1 MAAPKPA
8 ISDAAV
14 HKAQRHIRERIQ
26 RLISISELVVVV
38 AAEILMALAIV
49 IAGLILYGL
58 FVYGVLTSLIS
69 VRSLDQLQ
77 TDLQHVFAGV
87 LLLVLGLELMKS
99 LESFFVGFRVQVEII
114 VVVAVIAVARHI
126 LLIDFEH
133 TQPMTILAVAA
144 LILALAVSYVLV
156 RQPPQNSP
164 APAAEAG

>member
-1 MAAPKPA
+1 MAAPELP
-8 ISDAAV
+8 ISAASV
-14 HKAQRHIRERIQ
+14 QKAQGRVREKIQ

-38 AAEILMALAIV
+38 AAEILMAVAIV

-58 FVYGVLTSLIS
+58 FVYGVLASIIQ

-77 TDLQHVFAGV
+77 SDLQHVFAGV

-114 VVVAVIAVARHI
+114 VIVALIAVARHI

-133 TQPMTILAVAA
+133 AQPMTILAVAT
-144 LILALAVSYVLV
+144 LLLALAVSYVLV
-156 RQPPQNSP
+156 RRPEQKRPGE
-164 APAAEAG
+164 AAEAG